1 MDCTNQ
7 NVDGETCA
15 CNDTG
20 GEFAL
25 TDKNNMRAWVEHYA
39 RLLNVE
45 FECPSNELSDVPPTA
60 GPLPNVSVTLI
71 HKALGKMKCS
81 KSAGIVAEMLKAA
94 GEEGVELVRQLTKAV
109 FSCGMIPIR
118 LGGELHYDKGKA
130 EALDRGNYRGLKLT
144 YQVMKLL
151 ERVPHSYILE
161 MMTIDEMQWA
171 SRSLGDEEWAVRVF
185 HGMYSN
191 VWSYV
196 RLNCQ
201 YIEEFGAGV
210 GVNQCSVLSPLLCIL
225 VLEALSHK
233 FHTDVPWELLYTGDP
248 VFIADTQQECI
259 SKLKAW
265 KVGMESKGLCVN
277 MKKTK
282 FLFSGNGHDVLKKS
296 VLSAAMVSSTTPSNA
311 HRVCR
316 GSTRSTVASL
326 SDWRPTQTMSAP
338 GVRASLGL
346 LMAELWLR
354 WISTAPCLM
363 WKPLSATEVI
373 CYAPVGAV
381 TVPLLPDVVW
391 PGESSGNSCLS

>member
-1 MDCTNQ
+1 M
-7 NVDGETCA
+7 VVV
-15 CNDTG
+15 
-20 GEFAL
+20 FS
-25 TDKNNMRAWVEHYA
+25 V
-39 RLLNVE
+39 
-45 FECPSNELSDVPPTA
+45 
-60 GPLPNVSVTLI
+60 LPNRWTAQTRTLMVRPVHAMI
-71 HKALGKMKCS
+71 
-81 KSAGIVAEMLKAA
+81 
-94 GEEGVELVRQLTKAV
+94 LVNLRSLTKTTWRHGLNTML
-109 FSCGMIPIR
+109 SCSMSNLSVQATSSLMSLQLLAPFPMC
-118 LGGELHYDKGKA
+118 LWPWSTKHSAKWK
-130 EALDRGNYRGLKLT
+130 ALDRGNYRGLKLT

-171 SRSLGDEEWAVRVF
+171 SRSHGDEEWAVRVF

-265 KVGMESKGLCVN
+265 KVGMESEGLCVN